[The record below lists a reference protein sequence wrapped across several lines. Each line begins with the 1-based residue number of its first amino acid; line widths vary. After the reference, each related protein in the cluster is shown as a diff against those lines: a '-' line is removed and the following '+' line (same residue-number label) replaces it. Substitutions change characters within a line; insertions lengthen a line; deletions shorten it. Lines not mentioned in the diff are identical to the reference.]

1 MVSFERLSDGK
12 KIHPWQVV
20 LYNTEINIV
29 VYQQKNNNTR
39 TRKDKDN
46 IKL

>member
-20 LYNTEINIV
+20 LYNTV
-29 VYQQKNNNTR
+29 VYQQK
-39 TRKDKDN
+39 KLQEPEK
-46 IKL
+46 IKITLNFKL